1 MATRFIVPQP
11 PLNDKY
17 QLLVEEISVSGD
29 WGMTTDI
36 DMINYNLKLLEV
48 EFGMSIQ
55 KDLPTSTKGISGVV
69 PIGKFITI
77 IQIKKDDSDARMAF
91 YDFSVELEKVFE
103 PLKETFSENV
113 VTRWMELYHSMKTN
127 FSEAEDRVELFKP

>member
-77 IQIKKDDSDARMAF
+77 IQIKKGESEARMLF
-91 YDFSVELEKVFE
+91 YDFNVDLEKVFE
-103 PLKETFSENV
+103 RLNKTFSENV
-113 VTRWMELYHSMKTN
+113 VTKWMELYHSMRLN
-127 FSEAEDRVELFKP
+127 FSEAGDRVELFKP